1 MAEKFDYLLTLGADA
16 DAIVEEV
23 ESKIKEAKA
32 SVKNQVLTIS
42 NVKIDDKGV
51 LNNFIKELQSLAK
64 SNAIKLDIDFSSF
77 TQYQDNIESMQRMI
91 DALNKTQ
98 IKNNITAN
106 LDREITV
113 TKKDLASLTD
123 QIDAYWEKIYRKGNT
138 TKEGF
143 GKEFYKGN
151 QLYTKYISNIKE
163 VQNLLSGK
171 KIIDLDE
178 KEIVTVYT
186 YLVEIEKIHARLNAS
201 NRTLKDKTKLFDLSA
216 GDFNYKSL
224 ITEAEKQM
232 ENFRRK
238 FTTELMTYQKDQASA
253 LLNPLVESLK
263 QAQEIAKN
271 INKADSTIKLIDEEQ
286 VKSSSNEVTKLINK
300 VKELEENKKKLSSK
314 IEGLESK
321 IPLDMSNL
329 TEKDSMRLEEINRLK
344 DEFTDLDRQI
354 FKINSTIEVYKKLNL
369 DGEIGSSI
377 LSVKELNKN
386 LDEETLSLKDV
397 QKELKKYGNIYKD
410 LSFDEVINKMKEFN
424 TQFDKLKAEGKN
436 KIGNAEFTSLKNEIG
451 SLYKYA
457 IENKYDLSGLGSFN
471 AIAKT
476 FSNGLKI
483 DEEAITK
490 LQNQEKWHQHI
501 IDRIQEEIRL
511 KEKSVNVSQNTISQ
525 EQEQKHEHETVAR
538 ESVSDQIV
546 LDQSKNVLELIEQ
559 AKTLNALL
567 ADMKEQLGS
576 LTGKP
581 FEEMQVK
588 IFNVNNELNDTL
600 VKIENLKEKTQ
611 KDIEV
616 KFKVDNS
623 SLNNV
628 EKIKQDSLEDKLE
641 KLGLTKENA
650 LAMAQDITDK
660 IAIDEKTGIY
670 TETDNLIQTVTE
682 YHDKIKD
689 TNAYIQKGNDLIEE
703 RAILLKQGLQV
714 GEEYVMSDA
723 TGKVDIGNGIKKHNA
738 DSVLHTHV
746 FSDEVNNLRFSDA
759 DIKELVDGTVKKAL
773 LLCGNE
779 IATLDMTNVD
789 AGDFESL
796 RNDILGAYTAVFA
809 RFGTEI
815 KDGKLVDITS
825 LPPDIQNQAADIVNN
840 LVRNIIQNY
849 GGDLVFDKI
858 VDNDFEANDDVR
870 LPKIEASEMEI
881 VQKYIDAITSDKPAE
896 NIITLQK
903 QFGVLK
909 TSIQDVQKE
918 TNEISKS
925 ISPSQE
931 FDNDIQRNLVSL
943 ENYKNTIKEIDKLKL
958 EPETE
963 ETKAKIEELTELSK
977 YFLKNISIIRS
988 EVGGEISIASMKDGF
1003 GRFNIGLRER
1013 YDSDK
1018 LSELYDIGNENIG
1031 LKYSSIKSEFSGIDD
1046 EISRIEQSSESLRL
1060 SLTQTTQNS
1069 EKYVKNLK
1077 RQLMIMASAQEDLK
1091 TEKNPRWIEGFN
1103 RDIEKAISKFSELE
1117 RFKEKFTTGS
1127 SAKSFINSD
1136 EWNEFLSTLPQA
1148 KAYLEFIGYEFKEIS
1163 KVNQTPLSS
1172 PTLFEDSSGQ
1182 LSFIEQTEKAVDL
1195 IEEESGQM
1203 AMFENIAEKAT
1214 DSAIEGQKTLN
1225 DYLDKN
1231 IEGQMTLNDLMD
1243 KQKSSSED
1251 TFDTGT
1257 ESLEMKEVAV
1267 STDEA
1272 VQAKKDFVAANEG
1285 VQDSVDG
1292 SKFKLQLEAELMESL
1307 AKNAR
1312 EAADAKKE
1320 FVEANKQVQDSVD
1333 KTSDSSDSEEKRP
1346 KKQKRSKKS
1355 SDTSDISEN
1364 EKAINETAKAYEDL
1378 TKKVEA
1384 YLKLKAKETNGKLS
1398 ETDLRD
1404 LKEFE
1409 VEFENII
1416 ATQKKLKDVTGEVAE
1431 ELTEAQKKF
1440 NDEVS
1445 KYKEYSSDDYVKN
1458 TNKQLRS
1465 LADATG
1471 KIPAYKDEINKI
1483 HGKLKELTDLFP
1495 IDLTNQAEID
1505 QFKDARAEID
1515 KMIKSLSGDAFKS
1528 MTSEADTLSSRISKI
1543 LKQNTAMPKDLRNQ
1557 FESLRDKIDETRNSA
1572 EGINKVKYDKLKG
1585 ELARL
1590 ESEFAK
1596 TGKTGA
1602 SMLDKLSR
1610 KAKDFIAY
1618 IFTYVSFQ
1626 DAIQVVKQG
1635 YEYVKEID
1643 KQMIELEKVSDM
1655 SDARLAQSFDNSIE
1669 SAKDLGSTISDVI
1682 SATADWSRLGYDAD
1696 AAEELA
1702 EVATIY
1708 KNVGDGID
1716 IGTANESL
1724 ISTLQ
1729 GFKMEASEA
1738 MKIVDAFNEV
1748 ANRMPIDSAGIGE
1761 ALQRSAASFNAA
1773 NTDLNSAIS
1782 LITATNAVV
1791 QDPTRVGNMWKTVS
1805 MRIRGA
1811 TAELEEAGLETEGM
1825 VESAS
1830 QLRDLIKSMTGFDIM
1845 LDNDTYK
1852 NMREI
1857 VVGIG
1862 KEWDKLKDVDQAA
1875 LLEKLAGKTQANALA
1890 AALDNYKMIEESY
1903 EIAQESAGSAMK
1915 EQEKWEEGLEA
1926 KTNKLKASLE
1936 ELSTVFLDSDF
1947 LGGAIDAGRTF
1958 IEVLTGIIDKV
1969 GTIPTLLAT
1978 AAGGFGLYKLAK
1990 GDGRPKKFGL
2000 IKIYFR
2006 YEYAVSN
2013 DTTHGY
2019 MSFRHCSY

>member
-64 SNAIKLDIDFSSF
+64 SNVIKLDIDFSNF
-77 TQYQDNIESMQRMI
+77 TRYQDNIESMQRMI
-91 DALNKTQ
+91 DTLNKSQ

-143 GKEFYKGN
+143 GIEFYKGN

-186 YLVEIEKIHARLNAS
+186 YLIEIEKIHARLNAS

-232 ENFRRK
+232 EGFRRK

-271 INKADSTIKLIDEEQ
+271 INKADSTIELIDKEQ
-286 VKSSSNEVTKLINK
+286 VKSSSNEVAKLINK
-300 VKELEENKKKLSSK
+300 VKELEESKKKLSSK

-377 LSVKELNKN
+377 LSVKELNEN

-436 KIGNAEFTSLKNEIG
+436 KIGNAEFTSLKKEIG

-511 KEKSVNVSQNTISQ
+511 KEKSVNVSQNTIFQ
-525 EQEQKHEHETVAR
+525 EQEQKHEHETVVR
-538 ESVSDQIV
+538 ESVSDQII

-576 LTGKP
+576 LTGEP
-581 FEEMQVK
+581 FEKMQVK

-600 VKIENLKEKTQ
+600 VKIENLKEKIQ

-703 RAILLKQGLQV
+703 RAVLLKRGLQV
-714 GEEYVMSDA
+714 GEEYIMSDA

-825 LPPDIQNQAADIVNN
+825 LPSDIQNQATDIVNN

-858 VDNDFEANDDVR
+858 VDNDFEPNDDVR

-881 VQKYIDAITSDKPAE
+881 VQKYIDAITSDRPVE
-896 NIITLQK
+896 NIIALQK

-909 TSIQDVQKE
+909 TSIQDIQKE
-918 TNEISKS
+918 TKEAIT
-925 ISPSQE
+925 SPS
-931 FDNDIQRNLVSL
+931 
-943 ENYKNTIKEIDKLKL
+943 
-958 EPETE
+958 
-963 ETKAKIEELTELSK
+963 
-977 YFLKNISIIRS
+977 
-988 EVGGEISIASMKDGF
+988 
-1003 GRFNIGLRER
+1003 
-1013 YDSDK
+1013 
-1018 LSELYDIGNENIG
+1018 
-1031 LKYSSIKSEFSGIDD
+1031 
-1046 EISRIEQSSESLRL
+1046 
-1060 SLTQTTQNS
+1060 
-1069 EKYVKNLK
+1069 
-1077 RQLMIMASAQEDLK
+1077 
-1091 TEKNPRWIEGFN
+1091 
-1103 RDIEKAISKFSELE
+1103 
-1117 RFKEKFTTGS
+1117 
-1127 SAKSFINSD
+1127 
-1136 EWNEFLSTLPQA
+1136 
-1148 KAYLEFIGYEFKEIS
+1148 
-1163 KVNQTPLSS
+1163 
-1172 PTLFEDSSGQ
+1172 LFEDSSGQ
-1182 LSFIEQTEKAVDL
+1182 LSFVEQAGKAIEL

-1203 AMFENIAEKAT
+1203 AMFENVAEKAI
-1214 DSAIEGQKTLN
+1214 DSAIEGQRTLN
-1225 DYLDKN
+1225 DYIDDN
-1231 IEGQMTLNDLMD
+1231 IKGQMTLNDLMD
-1243 KQKSSSED
+1243 DQVVE
-1251 TFDTGT
+1251 TP
-1257 ESLEMKEVAV
+1257 SLKDDFINNKEVN
-1267 STDEA
+1267 
-1272 VQAKKDFVAANEG
+1272 AANE
-1285 VQDSVDG
+1285 VISSISDATNAKLDFSVANELLRE
-1292 SKFKLQLEAELMESL
+1292 SAEQSAEKLKLEAEAMAIIANTAHTTADAKLDFAIANEMLRESIDQSL
-1307 AKNAR
+1307 DKLKQEADMLESIATYASI
-1312 EAADAKKE
+1312 AADAKKE
-1320 FVEANKQVQDSVD
+1320 LGEIP
-1333 KTSDSSDSEEKRP
+1333 TE
-1346 KKQKRSKKS
+1346 KKS
-1355 SDTSDISEN
+1355 SNKSKNSDNSDDSKSVDEAAESYKKLTKNLKEYRELKIKSIDKPLKDNEAKRIAELDAEITEATKAILDGSDAQGKYAASTGKALEAQREFSAELEKQKQYFDTTSVKDFN
-1364 EKAINETAKAYEDL
+1364 EKVNNLASAKKKTKAYGD
-1378 TKKVEA
+1378 V
-1384 YLKLKAKETNGKLS
+1384 
-1398 ETDLRD
+1398 
-1404 LKEFE
+1404 
-1409 VEFENII
+1409 I
-1416 ATQKKLKDVTGEVAE
+1416 ADI
-1431 ELTEAQKKF
+1431 
-1440 NDEVS
+1440 
-1445 KYKEYSSDDYVKN
+1445 
-1458 TNKQLRS
+1458 R
-1465 LADATG
+1465 
-1471 KIPAYKDEINKI
+1471 NKI
-1483 HGKLKELTDLFP
+1483 KALEDITP
-1495 IDLTNQAEID
+1495 IDLTNDAERD
-1505 QFKDARAEID
+1505 ALRDARVEIQ
-1515 KMIKSLSGDAFKS
+1515 KLISSLSGDVFKDA
-1528 MTSEADTLSSRISKI
+1528 TSEADTWITKMSKFA
-1543 LKQNTAMPKDLRNQ
+1543 KQNSAAPKELLSQVDTLRKNL
-1557 FESLRDKIDETRNSA
+1557 EELRSSA
-1572 EGINKVKYDKLKG
+1572 EGINKIQLDAVIKEFKH
-1585 ELARL
+1585 L
-1590 ESEFAK
+1590 EAQIVN
-1596 TGKTGA
+1596 TGKTGISFGDKITRKVKDLA
-1602 SMLDKLSR
+1602 SYFL
-1610 KAKDFIAY
+1610 
-1618 IFTYVSFQ
+1618 TYVSFQ
-1626 DAIQVVKQG
+1626 DALQAIRKG
-1635 YEYVKEID
+1635 YEFVKEID

-1655 SDARLAQSFDNSIE
+1655 SDARLAKSFEKSTE
-1669 SAKDLGSTISDVI
+1669 AAKDLGSTIADVI
-1682 SATADWSRLGYDAD
+1682 SATADWSRLGYNPDE
-1696 AAEELA
+1696 AEKLA

-1716 IGTANESL
+1716 IAAANQSL

-1729 GFKMEASEA
+1729 GFQMEASEA
-1738 MKIVDAFNEV
+1738 MNIVDAFNEV

-1773 NTDLNSAIS
+1773 NTDLNEAIA

-1791 QDPTRVGNMWKTVS
+1791 QEPTRVGKHIAYYHSNMINKKVTITVKGQRWFRPWKDFINICST
-1805 MRIRGA
+1805 R
-1811 TAELEEAGLETEGM
+1811 
-1825 VESAS
+1825 
-1830 QLRDLIKSMTGFDIM
+1830 QL
-1845 LDNDTYK
+1845 
-1852 NMREI
+1852 
-1857 VVGIG
+1857 
-1862 KEWDKLKDVDQAA
+1862 
-1875 LLEKLAGKTQANALA
+1875 
-1890 AALDNYKMIEESY
+1890 
-1903 EIAQESAGSAMK
+1903 
-1915 EQEKWEEGLEA
+1915 
-1926 KTNKLKASLE
+1926 
-1936 ELSTVFLDSDF
+1936 
-1947 LGGAIDAGRTF
+1947 GRTCIF
-1958 IEVLTGIIDKV
+1958 YG
-1969 GTIPTLLAT
+1969 
-1978 AAGGFGLYKLAK
+1978 
-1990 GDGRPKKFGL
+1990 
-2000 IKIYFR
+2000 
-2006 YEYAVSN
+2006 
-2013 DTTHGY
+2013 
-2019 MSFRHCSY
+2019 